1 MRPSL
6 RGSLATAGA
15 LVAGGFLTAS
25 AIMNYLFGASLG
37 RTPLEAKVYGAVSV
51 LAVLCNGLSP
61 FFLSWGWQGKRYGVV
76 AASALVWSL
85 CLLYCVT
92 SALGF
97 AAENRSAI
105 AGARETVQ
113 ANYET
118 ASRHLSQL
126 EARRAAYPT
135 RDLDERIERLRREVA
150 DLRAQGGMRESD
162 PQAEL
167 LSLVTF
173 GMLEKRQVRM
183 ALVALFG
190 LMVEAGAA
198 LGLFAALAH
207 LSELPKFEV
216 PKPVPT
222 NIVPAKPVP
231 AAPTR
236 WLPPAQRKKAAG
248 AS

>member
-51 LAVLCNGLSP
+51 LAVLCNALSP
-61 FFLSWGWQGKRYGVV
+61 FFLSWGWQGKRYGVA
-76 AASALVWSL
+76 AASALLWSL
-85 CLLYCVT
+85 CLVYCVT

-97 AAENRSAI
+97 AAENRIAI

-118 ASRHLSQL
+118 ASRHLLQL
-126 EARRAAYPT
+126 EARRAAHPS
-135 RDLDERIERLRREVA
+135 RDLDERVERLRREVA
-150 DLRAQGGMRESD
+150 DLRAQGGMRETD

-167 LSLVTF
+167 LSRITF
-173 GMLEKRQVRM
+173 GMLEKRQVRF
-183 ALVALFG
+183 ALVALFA

-207 LSELPKFEV
+207 LSELPKV
-216 PKPVPT
+216 HVAA
-222 NIVPAKPVP
+222 NIVSAKRVP

-236 WLPPAQRKKAAG
+236 WLPPAQRKKSAD
-248 AS
+248 ASQ